1 MTNSQQEGINSEDE
15 KKARKIF
22 DDAIEAA
29 KSAKIDVMK
38 IFKAVVVRYAIQL
51 KNNPNKE
58 VTIEDVKKFY
68 DMVAK
73 EMQENPDLD

>member
-1 MTNSQQEGINSEDE
+1 MET
-15 KKARKIF
+15 KAKKIF

-58 VTIEDVKKFY
+58 VTIVDVKKFY